1 MLNELLVASDLFN
14 GLSEASLTPI
24 AQMARVEDHEKRSYL
39 FIEGSEPQDL
49 FIIIEGKIEMN
60 LSLSPTPGIGYQIA
74 VDTLGKGQ
82 TCGWSSVLES
92 HVYTMT
98 ARCIEPV
105 KAIAI
110 NGAQLRSFLDQNPS
124 IGYRVMENMAWVVTS
139 RLRNMKVRLPL
150 ALGRE
155 TKPR

>member
-1 MLNELLVASDLFN
+1 MIKDLLASSDIFN
-14 GLSEASLTPI
+14 GLSDASLTHI
-24 AQMARVEDHEKRSYL
+24 ENMARLEDHEKRSYL
-39 FIEGSEPQDL
+39 FIEGGEPQDM
-49 FIIIEGKIEMN
+49 FIIVEGKVEMD

-82 TCGWSSVLES
+82 TCGWSSVMES

-98 ARCIEPV
+98 ARCVETV
-105 KAIAI
+105 KTIAI

-124 IGYRVMENMAWVVTS
+124 IGYRVMQNMAWVVTS
-139 RLRNMKVRLPL
+139 RLRNMKIRLPL